1 MKQYE
6 LKDLE
11 TGKEYIVAYHNKDKW
26 IPCIVKVVKEYT
38 VKFVRPNE
46 QMYSPLEYGKE
57 YTIQDFFHEYR
68 GYDLFGN
75 KFRMLWVFETFG
87 LCNSWIEFENN
98 INEYIEDNGT
108 QF

>member
-11 TGKEYIVAYHNKDKW
+11 TGKEYIVAYRNKDKW

-38 VKFVRPNE
+38 VKFVRPNK
-46 QMYSPLEYGKE
+46 QTYSPLEYGKE

>member
-11 TGKEYIVAYHNKDKW
+11 TGKEYIVAYRNKDKW

-46 QMYSPLEYGKE
+46 QTHSPLEYGKE

-87 LCNSWIEFENN
+87 LCNCWIEFENS

>member
-11 TGKEYIVAYHNKDKW
+11 TGKEYIVAYRNKDKW

-46 QMYSPLEYGKE
+46 QTHSPLEYGKE
-57 YTIQDFFHEYR
+57 YTIPTKQLMSQAR
-68 GYDLFGN
+68 
-75 KFRMLWVFETFG
+75 KA
-87 LCNSWIEFENN
+87 N
-98 INEYIEDNGT
+98 INT
-108 QF
+108 TK

>member
-46 QMYSPLEYGKE
+46 QTHSPLEYGKE
-57 YTIQDFFHEYR
+57 YTVPDNKTTDLITYKFKCSYTLNGNEYSK
-68 GYDLFGN
+68 Y
-75 KFRMLWVFETFG
+75 VFEF
-87 LCNSWIEFENN
+87 LEKIV
-98 INEYIEDNGT
+98 
-108 QF
+108 

>member
-46 QMYSPLEYGKE
+46 QTHSPLEYGKE

-68 GYDLFGN
+68 GYDLIFQIFWTIILNVRFHFSVLG
-75 KFRMLWVFETFG
+75 
-87 LCNSWIEFENN
+87 
-98 INEYIEDNGT
+98 
-108 QF
+108 

>member
-46 QMYSPLEYGKE
+46 QTHSPLEYGK
-57 YTIQDFFHEYR
+57 
-68 GYDLFGN
+68 
-75 KFRMLWVFETFG
+75 
-87 LCNSWIEFENN
+87 
-98 INEYIEDNGT
+98 
-108 QF
+108 